1 MLENIKVLIS
11 EEKINKRLEEL
22 AKKIEEDYKDEIVLI
37 SVLKGG
43 VYFGI
48 DLSKRITK
56 NEVILD
62 FVKASSYGDGEESS
76 GNLDFTL
83 DISTDIKG
91 KDVLIVEDIIDSGLT
106 LNLLT
111 KYLKQKQPR
120 NLKICTLLNKEARR
134 KYEVKVDYN
143 GFDIEDKFVIG
154 YGLDY
159 KGKYRNLPYIGYVEK

>member
-1 MLENIKVLIS
+1 MLENIKVLIN
-11 EEKINKRLEEL
+11 EEKINDRLEEL
-22 AKKIEEDYKDEIVLI
+22 AKEIEKDYKDEIVLI

-43 VYFGI
+43 VYFAI
-48 DLSKRITK
+48 DLSKKITN

-62 FVKASSYGDGEESS
+62 FVKASSYGDGEKST
-76 GNLDFTL
+76 GKLDFTL

-111 KYLKQKQPR
+111 KYLKEKEPR